1 MFHIYQPNSQDI
13 MQARILDHLKSEKI
27 LFDSQYGFRDGHSC
41 EHAILEAQNHIHRA
55 LERKQVTAL
64 LLLDYSKAFDMVDS
78 SILLRKLEHY
88 GVRGLALS
96 WFDSYLTDREQY
108 VSVNNCKSLQL
119 KLHYGVP
126 QGSILGPIL
135 FIIYIND
142 LPQISNLAKHIYFA
156 DDANLI
162 ISTDTFEQLNVIVN
176 EILTLII
183 DWASNNGLKLN
194 ASKTKYM
201 IFTNKKTED
210 IAIYMGGERLKQSD
224 HEKFLGVIINTKL
237 NWAHHIRHLATKV
250 SRNAGILY
258 KLKGT
263 VPNKALKLIYNSFVQ
278 SHLYY
283 CCTVWGT
290 RSLNSLN
297 SVKRVFSAQK
307 KGIRAADNQYHRYF
321 YDKNLNRYY

>member
-1 MFHIYQPNSQDI
+1 M
-13 MQARILDHLKSEKI
+13 
-27 LFDSQYGFRDGHSC
+27 
-41 EHAILEAQNHIHRA
+41 
-55 LERKQVTAL
+55 
-64 LLLDYSKAFDMVDS
+64 
-78 SILLRKLEHY
+78 
-88 GVRGLALS
+88 
-96 WFDSYLTDREQY
+96 
-108 VSVNNCKSLQL
+108 
-119 KLHYGVP
+119 
-126 QGSILGPIL
+126 
-135 FIIYIND
+135 
-142 LPQISNLAKHIYFA
+142 
-156 DDANLI
+156 
-162 ISTDTFEQLNVIVN
+162 VN

-183 DWASNNGLKLN
+183 DWATNNGLKLN

-201 IFTNKKTED
+201 IFTNKKTDD

-224 HEKFLGVIINTKL
+224 HEKFLGVIIDTKL

-297 SVKRVFSAQK
+297 SIKRVFSAQK

-321 YDKNLNRYY
+321 YDKDLNSTPSHTKDIFNKLGVLALPNVIAKCILCLMHKVYCNTAPPNIIRMFTVSNFNTPRSRREPE